1 MSVTSV
7 AVEQPTVA
15 LVWPKAGLTIEL
27 ASLQGLWTDEM
38 YLRLTQQTNN
48 LIEFTDGD
56 IEALPMP
63 TRKHQR
69 ILALLYGLFLK
80 LVHPQGGE
88 VLFAALRMQ
97 IRPGKFRE
105 PDLLLLLDK
114 RDPRNQEEYWLGADL
129 VLEIVSPDNPER
141 DTVTKRADYA
151 EAGIPEYWIV
161 NPLDETITVLTLE
174 DGNYVE
180 HGLFRRGER
189 ASSRLL
195 SAFVV
200 AVDAVL
206 DAE

>member
-15 LVWPKAGLTIEL
+15 LLWPKTGLTIEL

-69 ILALLYGLFLK
+69 ILALLYEL
-80 LVHPQGGE
+80 LVALVRPQGGE

-114 RDPRNQEEYWLGADL
+114 RDPRNQEEYWLGSDL

-161 NPLDETITVLTLE
+161 HPLDETITVLILE
-174 DGNYVE
+174 DGSYVE

>member
-7 AVEQPTVA
+7 TVEQPTVA
-15 LVWPKAGLTIEL
+15 LLWPKTGLTIEL

-63 TRKHQR
+63 TRKHQD
-69 ILALLYGLFLK
+69 ILAFFYELLIA
-80 LVHPQGGE
+80 LVRPLGGK
-88 VLFAALRMQ
+88 VMFAALRMQ

-161 NPLDETITVLTLE
+161 HPLDETITVLILE
-174 DGNYVE
+174 DGSYVE

-206 DAE
+206 DAD

>member
-15 LVWPKAGLTIEL
+15 LLWPKTGLTIEL

-56 IEALPMP
+56 IEALPTP

-69 ILALLYGLFLK
+69 ILAFLYELLVA
-80 LVHPQGGE
+80 LVRPQGGE

-114 RDPRNQEEYWLGADL
+114 RDPRNQEEYWLGSDL
-129 VLEIVSPDNPER
+129 VLEVVSPDNPER

-161 NPLDETITVLTLE
+161 HPLDETITVLTLI
-174 DGNYVE
+174 DGSYAE
-180 HGLFRRGER
+180 HGLFRRGEH
-189 ASSRLL
+189 ANSRLL